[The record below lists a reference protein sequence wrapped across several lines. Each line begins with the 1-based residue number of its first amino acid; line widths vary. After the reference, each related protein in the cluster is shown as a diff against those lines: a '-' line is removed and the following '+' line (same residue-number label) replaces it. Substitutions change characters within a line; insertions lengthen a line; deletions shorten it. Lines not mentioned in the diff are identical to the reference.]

1 MAPILFKI
9 WSLLFDPK
17 IKQLGVGS
25 IWVKLPGFPLQLWTK
40 DNFQSI
46 GDDLGKYLDNEK
58 PYLKT
63 SKTVYAK
70 ILVHLDAKEG
80 LVASLN
86 LHYKC
91 LVQLQKLDYEGVP
104 FHCC

>member
-25 IWVKLPGFPLQLWTK
+25 FWVKLPRFPLHLWTK

-46 GDDLGKYLDNEK
+46 GDDLGKYLYHEK
-58 PYLKT
+58 SYIETGKT
-63 SKTVYAK
+63 AYAK
-70 ILVHLDAKEG
+70 ILVHLDAREG

-86 LHYKC
+86 LHYKG
-91 LVQLQKLDYEGVP
+91 LVQHQKLDYEGVP
-104 FHCC
+104 FHYC